1 MQAWQEKASAQDF
14 VLQMVMERIF
24 YSSDG
29 PLSGQTILWLGA
41 DSSRD
46 PWLRGSRPWLRLFPP
61 RCPQTRGTIFCASCA
76 ESIQLVRVG
85 GEIEKN
91 GHDLLSVSHS

>member
-29 PLSGQTILWLGA
+29 PLSGQTILWMARLVA
-41 DSSRD
+41 D
-46 PWLRGSRPWLRLFPP
+46 PWCEALTVAETLPSPMPTDTRDNLLHKLCRIDPARASRGR
-61 RCPQTRGTIFCASCA
+61 
-76 ESIQLVRVG
+76 
-85 GEIEKN
+85 
-91 GHDLLSVSHS
+91 D

>member
-29 PLSGQTILWLGA
+29 TFGTDNFRLGA
-41 DSSRD
+41 TRRGPLVRTLDHAETLPSPMPTDTRD
-46 PWLRGSRPWLRLFPP
+46 NLLRG
-61 RCPQTRGTIFCASCA
+61 CA

-85 GEIEKN
+85 GEVEKN

>member
-29 PLSGQTILWLGA
+29 TRSGQTILWMARLVA
-41 DSSRD
+41 D
-46 PWLRGSRPWLRLFPP
+46 PWCEALAVAETLPSPMPTDTRDNLLRKLCRIDPARASRGR
-61 RCPQTRGTIFCASCA
+61 
-76 ESIQLVRVG
+76 
-85 GEIEKN
+85 
-91 GHDLLSVSHS
+91 D